1 VEISAD
7 SEPLPPKVTIMIL
20 RSAVAILCLGSISS
34 AKNLDLTDDQQWLL
48 NMNLY
53 PVAEPLFKIFIFN
66 FSNPEEFLAGEKPIF
81 NEVGPYVYKETF
93 VKDELEWLS
102 DGEISYVPKRIYK
115 FSPKDSRPN
124 RQTDRV
130 TTINVPMMT
139 AIHQLKVG
147 TATQRNTIN
156 SLLDVLKQKSY
167 ETLLVRHLIWG
178 AKNPLIKL
186 GRDIK
191 PKTDPTRYP
200 YEKYGIF
207 VGRNFTNQGK
217 LTETTGLT
225 EEGHIGKITAYNDQ
239 PKWGIWRE
247 GSECDKAQGSYGF
260 FFKSGIQKTDRIHL
274 FRKDFCRAIPM
285 VFKEEVAGDMYGGIT
300 GYRFSPP
307 DNLLDSPSEN
317 PENRCYCKA
326 GSCRGVPSGTFNI
339 STCSYGAPILLS
351 RPHFLNA
358 DESLRDATVGLSAN
372 PAEHDSYIDIEPVT
386 GMTLGV
392 KAGLQMNVKI
402 IPDET
407 VPKAA
412 GLRDFV
418 YPLAYFM
425 DESKLEDPEAIE
437 RLKSI
442 IAKRQ

>member
-1 VEISAD
+1 
-7 SEPLPPKVTIMIL
+7 MIL
-20 RSAVAILCLGSISS
+20 GTIVASLCLQSFAT
-34 AKNLDLTDDQQWLL
+34 AKKLDLNDDQEWLL

-53 PVAEPLFKIFIFN
+53 PVAEPLFKIYIFN
-66 FSNPEEFLAGEKPIF
+66 FTNPEDFLNGEKPIF

-93 VKDELEWLS
+93 VKDKLNWTSE
-102 DGEISYVPKRIYK
+102 GEISYVPKRIYK
-115 FSPKDSRPN
+115 FSPRDSRPN
-124 RQTDRV
+124 RQIDKI
-130 TTINVPMMT
+130 TTINVPMIT

-147 TATQRNTIN
+147 TETQRNTIN
-156 SLLDVLKQKSY
+156 SLLRVLKQKSY

-200 YEKYGIF
+200 YEKFGIF
-207 VGRNFTNQGK
+207 VGRNYTDQGK

-225 EEGHIGKITAYNDQ
+225 DEGHIGKITAFNDQ
-239 PKWGIWRE
+239 PKWGIWIE

-260 FFKSGIQKTDRIHL
+260 FFKAGIQKTDRIHL

-285 VFKEEVAGDMYGGIT
+285 VFKEEIDKEDMYGGIKA
-300 GYRFSPP
+300 YRFSPA
-307 DNLLDSPSEN
+307 DNLLDSEEDN
-317 PENRCYCKA
+317 PENACFCKG
-326 GSCRGVPSGTFNI
+326 GSCEGVPSGTFNI

-358 DESLRDATVGLSAN
+358 DESLKEDVVGLSGN

-392 KAGLQMNVKI
+392 KAGLQMNVQI
-402 IPDET
+402 IPDEDI
-407 VPKAA
+407 PKAK
-412 GLRDFV
+412 GLRNIV

-425 DESKLEDPEAIE
+425 DESKIEDPAAIE

-442 IAKRQ
+442 IASRQ